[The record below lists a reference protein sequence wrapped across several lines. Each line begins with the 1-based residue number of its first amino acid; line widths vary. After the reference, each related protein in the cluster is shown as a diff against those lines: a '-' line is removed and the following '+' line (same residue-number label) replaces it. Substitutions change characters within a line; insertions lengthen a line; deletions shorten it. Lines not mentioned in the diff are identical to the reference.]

1 MKYVIL
7 LSILVLS
14 SCKTSKH
21 ISTETYIKTESSDKE
36 IVDTMKYLNTNRGYS
51 NSSKSAKVVET
62 EIEETEYTTVL
73 RKDSTVIT
81 VPKKTKK
88 TKTKTKVV
96 ESGNSSG
103 VECKS
108 DSTKI
113 NSTKTIDTTS
123 ETKDKLREKSKTSN
137 SPLVRFGYLT
147 LVLLIGIYII
157 VKKYF
162 PSIFVKVIKSL
173 KSIIK

>member
-1 MKYVIL
+1 MKYAIL

-14 SCKTSKH
+14 SCKTSKQV
-21 ISTETYIKTESSDKE
+21 STETYTKTESSDKE
-36 IVDTMKYLNTNRGYS
+36 IVDTVKYLNANRGYS
-51 NSSKSAKVVET
+51 NSSNSAKVVET
-62 EIEETEYTTVL
+62 EVEETEYITVL
-73 RKDSTVIT
+73 GKDSTLVI

-88 TKTKTKVV
+88 TKTKIKVV
-96 ESGNSSG
+96 ESDTVDF
-103 VECKS
+103 VESRS

-113 NSTKTIDTTS
+113 ISTKTVDTTS
-123 ETKDKLREKSKTSN
+123 ETKNKLREKSKTSN

-147 LVLLIGIYII
+147 LVLLIGVYII